1 MQINERFKQLK
12 LAIPSSLFVVLMVLN
27 YACESTPEEYC
38 QEAEDI
44 CEEVV
49 IACSSSDEEYYV
61 LSGDTIYCAAV
72 DNCAAA
78 EDSLI
83 SVCTV
88 MKSTNAQLEARQKL
102 VAIMESV
109 RAMTL

>member
-1 MQINERFKQLK
+1 MQIIKLFKKLK
-12 LAIPSSLFVVLMVLN
+12 LAIPSALFVMLIVLN
-27 YACESTPEEYC
+27 YACESEPEEYC

-72 DNCAAA
+72 DNCVTA

-88 MKSTNAQLEARQKL
+88 VKSTNAQLEARQKL
-102 VAIMESV
+102 IDIMESV